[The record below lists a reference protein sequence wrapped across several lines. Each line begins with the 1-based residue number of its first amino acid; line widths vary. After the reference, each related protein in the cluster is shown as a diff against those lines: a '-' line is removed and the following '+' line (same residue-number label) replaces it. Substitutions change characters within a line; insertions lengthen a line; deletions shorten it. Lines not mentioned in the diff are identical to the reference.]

1 MLLASDG
8 SALTGLWFEG
18 QRRFA
23 AGLASDALACDDLAA
38 FDEARSWLDTYFTGG
53 HPDAVPPLAL
63 VGTSFQRAVLDELCL
78 VGFGQT
84 ATYGELAAR
93 VGERLGRPTSARA
106 VGSAV
111 GRNPVS
117 VIVGCHRVL
126 GASGELTGY
135 AGGVWRKRALLALER
150 EGLVVAKAPERPAA
164 LVRVLVDVWERSV
177 RATHDFLLPG
187 EVGRMRPVVPGAIE
201 GAPRLLVARRSGNPI
216 GFLGMDGGFV
226 EMLFVDPEERGHGV
240 GRLLMERATE
250 LLGAREV
257 SVNEQNLRAVGFY
270 ERMGFSA
277 YRRTPTDDD
286 GRPYPLLYMRL
297 ADGACR
303 DRGPRE
309 EVLLAGA
316 SGGSL

>member
-1 MLLASDG
+1 MRCTSVYRSPLGEVLLASDG

-23 AGLASDALACDDLAA
+23 AGLAPDALACDDLAV

-53 HPDAVPPLAL
+53 HPDAVPPATAL
-63 VGTSFQRAVLDELCL
+63 SGTSFQRAVWDELRL

-84 ATYGELAAR
+84 ATYGELAVR
-93 VGERLGRPTSARA
+93 VAARLGRPTSARA

-126 GASGELTGY
+126 GASGQLTGY
-135 AGGVWRKRALLALER
+135 AGGLWRKRALLALER
-150 EGLVVAKAPERPAA
+150 EGLVVAEAPERPAP
-164 LVRVLVDVWERSV
+164 LVRALVDVWERSV

-201 GAPRLLVARRSGNPI
+201 GVPRLLVARRSGDPI
-216 GFLGMDGGFV
+216 GFLGMGGGFV
-226 EMLFVDPEERGHGV
+226 EMLFVDPEERGRGV
-240 GRLLMERATE
+240 GRLLMERATG

-257 SVNEQNLRAVGFY
+257 SVNEQNRQAVGFY

-277 YRRTPTDDD
+277 YRRTPADDD
-286 GRPYPLLYMRL
+286 GRPYPLPYMRL
-297 ADGACR
+297 ADGA
-303 DRGPRE
+303 
-309 EVLLAGA
+309 
-316 SGGSL
+316 

>member
-1 MLLASDG
+1 MRIYKGNPELVFRG
-8 SALTGLWFEG
+8 KVTPWYGALSGLV
-18 QRRFA
+18 A
-23 AGLASDALACDDLAA
+23 AAA
-38 FDEARSWLDTYFTGG
+38 AI
-53 HPDAVPPLAL
+53 LAL
-63 VGTSFQRAVLDELCL
+63 QPGMPAGVPAVLL
-78 VGFGQT
+78 V
-84 ATYGELAAR
+84 
-93 VGERLGRPTSARA
+93 VGAVVLWPT
-106 VGSAV
+106 V

-126 GASGELTGY
+126 GTSGELTGY

-150 EGLVVAKAPERPAA
+150 EGLAIAEAPERPAA
-164 LVRVLVDVWERSV
+164 LVRALVDVWERSV

-201 GAPRLLVARRSGNPI
+201 GVPRLLVACQSGNPI

-257 SVNEQNLRAVGFY
+257 SVNEQNRQAVGFY
-270 ERMGFSA
+270 ERMGFSV

-297 ADGACR
+297 ADGA
-303 DRGPRE
+303 
-309 EVLLAGA
+309 
-316 SGGSL
+316 

>member
-1 MLLASDG
+1 MRCTSVYRSPLGEMLIASDG

-23 AGLASDALACDDLAA
+23 AGLAPDARARDGLAV
-38 FDEARSWLDTYFTGG
+38 FDEARSWLDAYFTGG
-53 HPDAVPPLAL
+53 RPDAVPPLAL
-63 VGTSFQRAVLDELCL
+63 VGTSFQRAVWDELRL
-78 VGFGQT
+78 VGSGQT

-93 VGERLGRPTSARA
+93 VGRLLGRATSPRA

-126 GASGELTGY
+126 GAHGALTGY
-135 AGGVWRKRALLALER
+135 AGGLWRKRALLALER
-150 EGLVVAKAPERPAA
+150 EGLVVAEAPERPAA
-164 LVRVLVDVWERSV
+164 LVRALTDVWERSV

-187 EVGRMRPVVPGAIE
+187 EVGRMRPMVPDAI
-201 GAPRLLVARRSGNPI
+201 GHVPLLLVARRAGAPI
-216 GFLGMDGGFV
+216 GFLGMDGDFV
-226 EMLFVDPEERGHGV
+226 EMLFVDPAERGNGV

-257 SVNEQNLRAVGFY
+257 SVNEQNPQAVGFY
-270 ERMGFSA
+270 EHLGFSA
-277 YRRTPTDDD
+277 YRRTSTDDG

-297 ADGACR
+297 APAA
-303 DRGPRE
+303 RGR
-309 EVLLAGA
+309 
-316 SGGSL
+316 

>member
-1 MLLASDG
+1 MRCTSIYRSPLGEVLLASDG

-23 AGLASDALACDDLAA
+23 SGLSPDAGERPDLPA
-38 FDEARSWLDTYFTGG
+38 FLEARSWLDAYFRGDDPG
-53 HPDAVPPLAL
+53 EPPATAL
-63 VGTSFQRAVLDELCL
+63 SGTSFQRAVWDELRL

-84 ATYGELAAR
+84 ATYGELAVR
-93 VGERLGRPTSARA
+93 VAARLGRPTSARA

-150 EGLVVAKAPERPAA
+150 EGLVVAEAPERPAA
-164 LVRVLVDVWERSV
+164 LVRALVDVWERSV

-201 GAPRLLVARRSGNPI
+201 GVPRLLVARRSGDPI
-216 GFLGMDGGFV
+216 GFLGMGGGFV
-226 EMLFVDPEERGHGV
+226 EMLFVDPEERGRGV
-240 GRLLMERATE
+240 GRLLMERATG
-250 LLGAREV
+250 LLGVREV
-257 SVNEQNLRAVGFY
+257 SVNEQNRQAVGFY

-297 ADGACR
+297 ADGA
-303 DRGPRE
+303 
-309 EVLLAGA
+309 
-316 SGGSL
+316 

>member
-1 MLLASDG
+1 MRCTSVYRSPLGEMLLASDG

-23 AGLASDALACDDLAA
+23 AGLAPDARARDGLAV
-38 FDEARSWLDTYFTGG
+38 FDEARSWLDAYFTGG
-53 HPDAVPPLAL
+53 RLDAVPPLAL
-63 VGTSFQRAVLDELCL
+63 VGTSFQRAVWDELRL
-78 VGFGQT
+78 VGSGQT

-93 VGERLGRPTSARA
+93 VGRLLGRATSPRA

-126 GASGELTGY
+126 GAHGALTGY
-135 AGGVWRKRALLALER
+135 AGGLWRKRALLALER
-150 EGLVVAKAPERPAA
+150 EGLVVAEAPERPAA
-164 LVRVLVDVWERSV
+164 LVRALADVWERSV

-187 EVGRMRPVVPGAIE
+187 EVGRMRPMVPDAI
-201 GAPRLLVARRSGNPI
+201 GHVPLLLVARRAGAPI
-216 GFLGMDGGFV
+216 GFLGMDGDFV
-226 EMLFVDPEERGHGV
+226 EMLFVDPAERGSGV

-257 SVNEQNLRAVGFY
+257 SVNEQNPQAVEFY
-270 ERMGFSA
+270 EHLGFSA
-277 YRRTPTDDD
+277 YRRTSTDDG

-297 ADGACR
+297 APAA
-303 DRGPRE
+303 RGR
-309 EVLLAGA
+309 
-316 SGGSL
+316 